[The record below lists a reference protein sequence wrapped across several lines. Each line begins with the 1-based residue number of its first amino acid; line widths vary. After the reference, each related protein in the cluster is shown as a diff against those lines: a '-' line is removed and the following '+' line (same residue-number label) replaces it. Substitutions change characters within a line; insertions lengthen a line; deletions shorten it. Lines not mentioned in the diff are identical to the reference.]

1 MEQPDYSTIEHDFLH
16 VKDYFSNYKFT
27 YKERRSKQDFLLNI
41 NSEPAHDTTSL
52 IASSKEQLVEVKN
65 VYRKNDEELKD
76 LSEKIYQEEID
87 LNKNKE
93 RLQELTKLELS
104 LQMEYEHL
112 LNLHEKMLINGKLLE
127 EFDEVESNINN
138 VFVEIDNKKQLI
150 DPSAIEGKLEE
161 EKQLKDVKNELAAKQ
176 RRLTII
182 NTENYIEDIFY
193 WEKQYLEVLDKIFGK
208 MTATVS
214 EDRCSLKIAK
224 SDGASILELNIKGM
238 KLLDCFLS
246 TNIVKLENGEFEA
259 LKQYALT
266 INDARPLLIYFA
278 INC

>member
-27 YKERRSKQDFLLNI
+27 YKERRSKQEFLLNI
-41 NSEPAHDTTSL
+41 NSEPAQDTTSL
-52 IASSKEQLVEVKN
+52 IASSKEQLVDVKN
-65 VYRKNDEELKD
+65 VYRKNDEEIRD
-76 LSEKIYQEEID
+76 LSEKIYKEELD
-87 LNKNKE
+87 LNENNEK
-93 RLQELTKLELS
+93 LQEFTRLELS

-112 LNLHEKMLINGKLLE
+112 LDLHEKMLINGKLLE
-127 EFDEVESNINN
+127 EFDDVESNINN
-138 VFVEIDNKKQLI
+138 VFVEIDAKKLLI
-150 DPSAIEGKLEE
+150 DPIAIETKLEE
-161 EKQLKDVKNELAAKQ
+161 EKQLKEVKNELAAKQ

-193 WEKQYLEVLDKIFGK
+193 WEKQYLEVLNKIFGNL
-208 MTATVS
+208 TATIS
-214 EDRCSLKIAK
+214 EDRCSLKITK
-224 SDGASILELNIKGM
+224 SDGASILELNIRGM

-246 TNIVKLENGEFEA
+246 TNVVKIENGVFEA
-259 LKQYALT
+259 LKQHALD